1 MEIFINFLKVILMG
15 IVEGITEWL
24 PISSTGHMIILE
36 QWIGLEGA
44 MGSDLWEFF
53 LVVIQLGAILA
64 VIVNF
69 FSRLWPFGK
78 NKTRKEKEDI
88 RYVWLNIII
97 ACVPAA
103 IIGYFADDWLQSH
116 LYNFITVSLMLI
128 LYGVAFIVIETIFKK
143 KKVSFKVCDV
153 KEMSWKA
160 ALVIGFA
167 QVLAMIPGT
176 SRSGVTI
183 LAAMLIGCDR
193 KTSAEFSFF
202 LSIPI
207 MMGASLLKGVKF
219 VGSGSAVSG
228 IQIAYILAG
237 CVVAFAVSIIAIRL
251 LLKFIKNNSFIGFG
265 YYRIALGLV
274 LIVYYVVC
282 INTGNG
288 ELVSS
293 TTDVI
298 NLNYV
303 NFSRVSSI
311 VSNRLSIC
319 F

>member
-1 MEIFINFLKVILMG
+1 MG

-36 QWIGLEGA
+36 QWIGLESV
-44 MGSDLWEFF
+44 MGSDLWDFF

-88 RYVWLNIII
+88 RYIWLNIIV

-103 IIGYFADDWLQSH
+103 IIGYFADDWLESH
-116 LYNFITVSLMLI
+116 LYNFITVAVMLI
-128 LYGVAFIVIETIFKK
+128 FYGIAFIVIETIFKK
-143 KKVSFKVCDV
+143 KKVSFKVNDV

-202 LSIPI
+202 ISIPVMI
-207 MMGASLLKGVKF
+207 GASLLKGVKF
-219 VGSGSAVSG
+219 ASSGSSISG
-228 IQIAYILAG
+228 IQIAYILVG
-237 CVVAFAVSIIAIRL
+237 CLVAFVVSIVAIRM

-282 INTGNG
+282 INTGNA

-298 NLNYV
+298 SLNYV
-303 NFSRVSSI
+303 NLDKINNIVVS
-311 VSNRLSIC
+311 RLSN
-319 F
+319 